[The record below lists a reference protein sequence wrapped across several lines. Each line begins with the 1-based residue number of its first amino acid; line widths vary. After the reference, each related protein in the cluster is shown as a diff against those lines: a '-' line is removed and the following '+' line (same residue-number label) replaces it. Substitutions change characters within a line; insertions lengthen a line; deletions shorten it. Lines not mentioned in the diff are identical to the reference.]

1 VQIKIFT
8 ILIISIGIV
17 ASLPATPQTSPA
29 FTPTGSMNTGRAGH
43 TATLLADGTVLVA
56 GGWRAGNTAEI
67 YDPETKKFT
76 PTGAMTTQ
84 RWWPTATLLK
94 DGRVLVAGG
103 LRIAS
108 AEIYDPSTGTF
119 EPTGNMNAVR
129 YGHAA
134 TLLPNGKVLIAGGL
148 FDTSSDL
155 GLASAELYDPSTGIF
170 TLTSNM
176 RFAQFSPTATLLPDG
191 KVLLASGPDRYGTFR
206 RHTTI

>member
-1 VQIKIFT
+1 
-8 ILIISIGIV
+8 
-17 ASLPATPQTSPA
+17 
-29 FTPTGSMNTGRAGH
+29 MNTGRAGH

-155 GLASAELYDPSTGIF
+155 GLASAELYDPQRQTFTAIGNMTG
-170 TLTSNM
+170 S
-176 RFAQFSPTATLLPDG
+176 RSGHTATLLLDG
-191 KVLLASGPDRYGTFR
+191 SVLIAGGYTNPTSAELFR
-206 RHTTI
+206 PE